1 MRETY
6 EELIGL
12 QDLDS
17 QIDEARRTLAEFQP
31 RLDELEAPVD
41 AKQKEV
47 ETVRGRLNDMKA
59 ELRRLERG
67 AEEKRATLKKYED
80 RMARVRNA
88 REEAAARTEIDLVRH
103 AAEADEDDAVALMEQ
118 ATKLELKLDE
128 MEKDLTQARQE
139 LEPRRAELLEAQRE
153 AQTAL
158 DVLKDQREN
167 RRIRLDDSAVGLYDR
182 VRSGRTRVVLA
193 RLTKDGACGH
203 CFSMIPIQQQN
214 EIREDRGLHRCEACG
229 VILYA
234 DD

>member
-6 EELIGL
+6 EALIGL
-12 QDLDS
+12 QDLDA
-17 QIDEARRTLAEFQP
+17 QIDDARKALAEFQP
-31 RLDELEAPVD
+31 QLEALEAPVEV
-41 AKQKEV
+41 KGKEV
-47 ETVRGRLNDMKA
+47 EGVRGRLNDMKA
-59 ELRRLERG
+59 EMRRLERG

-118 ATKLELKLDE
+118 VTKLELKLDE

-153 AQTAL
+153 AQMAL

-167 RRIRLDDSAVGLYDR
+167 RRVRLDDSAVGLYDR

-229 VILYA
+229 VILYF